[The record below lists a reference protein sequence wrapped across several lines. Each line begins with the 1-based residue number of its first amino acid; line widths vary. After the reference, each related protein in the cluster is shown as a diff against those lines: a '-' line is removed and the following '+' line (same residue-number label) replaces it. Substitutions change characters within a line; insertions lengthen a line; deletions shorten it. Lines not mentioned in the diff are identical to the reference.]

1 MRIATLQGELRAIH
15 LRAHLATRAI
25 RSAAQVARYDE
36 LRGYTAAPPELAT
49 KPIFMALDCL
59 YVRAVQDLRA
69 RPLYVRRNVVEDV
82 LDEQDMVLPVRRL
95 HDHGLKALA
104 GSREARL

>member
-59 YVRAVQDLRA
+59 YVRACRISG
-69 RPLYVRRNVVEDV
+69 
-82 LDEQDMVLPVRRL
+82 
-95 HDHGLKALA
+95 HGPCTSAA
-104 GSREARL
+104 TWSRTCWMSMTWCCRCVGSTTMG

>member
-59 YVRAVQDLRA
+59 YVR
-69 RPLYVRRNVVEDV
+69 RNVVEDV
-82 LDEQDMVLPVRRL
+82 LDEHDMVLPVRRL
-95 HDHGLKALA
+95 YDHGLKALA